1 MLSGGG
7 PGVQEAASDL
17 PSAATGHHTGRHQA
31 SSLMHINRRKDS
43 GDLEQV
49 GARGRLALMFTRG
62 AGVACRSAA
71 PCPAL
76 MLHGAAVWTRGEEGR
91 EQYGLVEEG
100 GRPLST
106 VRVWV
111 MDGREPMMEA
121 GPWPGRSRGRE
132 PVASPLAVRRGRG
145 RSNPTGRLGE
155 GNFKDDRDTRSYY
168 LHALYEKYEKL
179 RFSVILQKRET
190 HYSVYTYI

>member
-1 MLSGGG
+1 MFRKLPQTSLQLPRATTQGG
-7 PGVQEAASDL
+7 
-17 PSAATGHHTGRHQA
+17 TRHRP
-31 SSLMHINRRKDS
+31 LMHINRRKDS

-49 GARGRLALMFTRG
+49 GTRGRLALMFTRG

-111 MDGREPMMEA
+111 MDSREPMMEA
-121 GPWPGRSRGRE
+121 GP
-132 PVASPLAVRRGRG
+132 
-145 RSNPTGRLGE
+145 
-155 GNFKDDRDTRSYY
+155 
-168 LHALYEKYEKL
+168 
-179 RFSVILQKRET
+179 
-190 HYSVYTYI
+190 

>member
-1 MLSGGG
+1 
-7 PGVQEAASDL
+7 
-17 PSAATGHHTGRHQA
+17 
-31 SSLMHINRRKDS
+31 MHINRRKDS

-71 PCPAL
+71 PCLAL

-91 EQYGLVEEG
+91 EQYRLVEEG

-121 GPWPGRSRGRE
+121 GP
-132 PVASPLAVRRGRG
+132 
-145 RSNPTGRLGE
+145 
-155 GNFKDDRDTRSYY
+155 
-168 LHALYEKYEKL
+168 
-179 RFSVILQKRET
+179 
-190 HYSVYTYI
+190 

>member
-1 MLSGGG
+1 MFRK
-7 PGVQEAASDL
+7 L
-17 PSAATGHHTGRHQA
+17 PQTSLQLPRATTQGRHQA
-31 SSLMHINRRKDS
+31 SSFDAHKQ
-43 GDLEQV
+43 EE
-49 GARGRLALMFTRG
+49 RLWGPG
-62 AGVACRSAA
+62 AGGRAGQTGTDVHPRGGRGLRSAT

-76 MLHGAAVWTRGEEGR
+76 VLHRAAVWTGEEGR

-111 MDGREPMMEA
+111 MDGHEPTTEA